1 MELNVAFLSEHF
13 GLSPY
18 YLSKRFKDTF
28 GESLIDFIHKLRLV
42 EAKEL
47 IRSGNRTMADISE
60 QVGYAN
66 IRTFN
71 RVFKK
76 YEGMTPMQYRQ
87 QG

>member
-1 MELNVAFLSEHF
+1 
-13 GLSPY
+13 
-18 YLSKRFKDTF
+18 
-28 GESLIDFIHKLRLV
+28 
-42 EAKEL
+42 
-47 IRSGNRTMADISE
+47 MADISQ